1 MAEGGSTLD
10 LETAV
15 DDLTLAIGQLVRRLR
30 AEVNPGELT
39 LSQASALGRLD
50 RAGWSTTADLARSE
64 SVKPQSMGATL
75 TSLEQD
81 GLVQRRPDPAD
92 GRQVLFGLTPA
103 GVEARRKRGLAKRA
117 WLLAAIARLDPDE
130 QRTLAAA
137 VALIKRL
144 GDS

>member
-103 GVEARRKRGLAKRA
+103 GVEA
-117 WLLAAIARLDPDE
+117 AIARLDPDE